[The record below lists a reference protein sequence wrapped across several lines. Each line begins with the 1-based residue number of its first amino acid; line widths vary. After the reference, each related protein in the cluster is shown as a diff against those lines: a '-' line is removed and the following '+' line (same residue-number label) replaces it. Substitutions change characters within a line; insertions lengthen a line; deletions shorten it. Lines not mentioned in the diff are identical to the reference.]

1 LFVSGTMP
9 EPAAATQCGCQPSGE
24 KVCRAAI
31 FGAARGEIIR
41 LAPLRREIPL
51 KKADNFRRTGTT
63 GIPVLS
69 LNATSAVPGIL
80 VKENPSEKAKSQES

>member
-31 FGAARGEIIR
+31 FRAARGEIIR

-51 KKADNFRRTGTT
+51 KKADNFRRTGTI
-63 GIPVLS
+63 GIPVPRLHPACS
-69 LNATSAVPGIL
+69 FQAIV
-80 VKENPSEKAKSQES
+80 VKKNPSAK